1 MENETSVSIT
11 NLNTKHETKRK
22 IQRKQQGVEE
32 REGENYLYTER
43 EE

>member
-22 IQRKQQGVEE
+22 QQGVEE
-32 REGENYLYTER
+32 REGENYLHTER
-43 EE
+43 ED